1 MKELVAVTIPIYK
14 QNISEE
20 ELASLTRCLN
30 ILGKYKII
38 FFAPASLDTSFYENF
53 CHNKID
59 FAVER
64 FADDY
69 FIDIPGYNRLMLS
82 TAFYKRFNNYKYI
95 LIYQLDAYVFKDE
108 LTYWCNKNYSYI
120 AAPGINFIDITVGK
134 KQKGGTQFLS
144 RYTYVYNVLNFL
156 HISNYK
162 FRHIENGGFS
172 LRKVSSF
179 ITLLTVLKKRAE
191 KWPIN
196 EDTFFMYLF
205 NILFFLFKLPEELT
219 ALKFS
224 FEQNPRNCY
233 KLNNYRLPFGCHAFN
248 KYDPDFWAEFISQ

>member
-38 FFAPASLDTSFYENF
+38 FFAPASLDTAFYENF
-53 CHNKID
+53 CHSKID

-64 FADDY
+64 FADNY

-108 LTYWCNKNYSYI
+108 LEYWCKQGYDYIGAPYIFVNLDTYPIKVLTKYRKLLRFLNKYRIVN
-120 AAPGINFIDITVGK
+120 
-134 KQKGGTQFLS
+134 
-144 RYTYVYNVLNFL
+144 YTY
-156 HISNYK
+156 
-162 FRHIENGGFS
+162 RHVGNGGFS
-172 LRKVSSF
+172 LRNVNKCIMF
-179 ITLLTVLKKRAE
+179 LNIFHNLAN
-191 KWPIN
+191 KWSLN
-196 EDTFFMYLF
+196 EDSLF
-205 NILFFLFKLPEELT
+205 THYGNLIFPLFRLAPEDE
-219 ALKFS
+219 ALRFA
-224 FEQNPRNCY
+224 FEAHPDKAYQTNQNQ
-233 KLNNYRLPFGCHAFN
+233 LPFGCHAFYN
-248 KYDPDFWAEFISQ
+248 KNNKVFWKKFIII